1 MGQPLALTA
10 TLARADGPAVAV
22 PSGAS
27 TDIGARLDALPF
39 CRMRLAVLAVTT
51 LALFA
56 DIAEVALG
64 NALGA
69 IFQAPPH
76 VMTPTELSLF
86 LAAIFAGGAAGAPAF
101 GALGDRTGRRLALQL
116 ALAAVAA
123 GSLGAALSATTPA
136 LIGFRFLSG
145 LGIGACPPLIAAY
158 LADVM
163 PPRVRGRMVCFCAGL
178 AFLGAPAIIFL
189 MRAASPETLGVAG
202 WRWALGCGGVLAVI
216 AAALL
221 HWLPESPRWLA
232 AAGRLAEAE
241 SALRRFGG
249 PAAERAA
256 PAVIDDRPPAAPER
270 QPGRGA
276 HSPLP
281 LLCGLY
287 LLSPWATIG
296 FPLMSGAV
304 MVAKRFSIGDSV
316 VAAGLIMVGPVIGN
330 LLMASA
336 IDRIPRRAS
345 LVLAA
350 AVMACLGLLFAA
362 ASNFVSLVI
371 LGIAFAFAS
380 AIYASVLGVY
390 AAEIV
395 PTGSRASRTAF
406 AWGIG
411 RLTSIFVPLVFV
423 ASMHHLGVWAM
434 FVLIALA
441 LIASIALVV
450 VAGPPGRSSQ
460 SVG

>member
-1 MGQPLALTA
+1 
-10 TLARADGPAVAV
+10 
-22 PSGAS
+22 
-27 TDIGARLDALPF
+27 
-39 CRMRLAVLAVTT
+39 
-51 LALFA
+51 
-56 DIAEVALG
+56 
-64 NALGA
+64 
-69 IFQAPPH
+69 
-76 VMTPTELSLF
+76 
-86 LAAIFAGGAAGAPAF
+86 
-101 GALGDRTGRRLALQL
+101 
-116 ALAAVAA
+116 
-123 GSLGAALSATTPA
+123 
-136 LIGFRFLSG
+136 
-145 LGIGACPPLIAAY
+145 
-158 LADVM
+158 
-163 PPRVRGRMVCFCAGL
+163 
-178 AFLGAPAIIFL
+178 
-189 MRAASPETLGVAG
+189 
-202 WRWALGCGGVLAVI
+202 
-216 AAALL
+216 
-221 HWLPESPRWLA
+221 
-232 AAGRLAEAE
+232 
-241 SALRRFGG
+241 
-249 PAAERAA
+249 
-256 PAVIDDRPPAAPER
+256 
-270 QPGRGA
+270 
-276 HSPLP
+276 
-281 LLCGLY
+281 
-287 LLSPWATIG
+287 
-296 FPLMSGAV
+296 MSGAV

-362 ASNFVSLVI
+362 ASNFASLVI